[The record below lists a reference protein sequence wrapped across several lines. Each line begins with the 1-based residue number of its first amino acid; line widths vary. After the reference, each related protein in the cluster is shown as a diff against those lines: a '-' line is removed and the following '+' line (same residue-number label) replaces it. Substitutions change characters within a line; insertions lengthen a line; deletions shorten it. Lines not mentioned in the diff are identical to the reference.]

1 MSGSPDYT
9 TTPNL
14 ALFKPISNRATGT
27 WGDLWNSNADKLDA
41 TMANLSGGPFLPI
54 AGGTMTG
61 AVVLAGISTAPTA
74 VPGTNTLQLANTA
87 FVAAATATANHNVG
101 RNLLHNPL
109 FNIAQRGMGSWSTNV
124 YTLDRWLLGTT
135 LDTGVGINQAVL
147 SPAQRGQIGDEQAI
161 YCLNASFTGN
171 AGASACTQITQ
182 KIENVWRLSGKT
194 ITVSFWAN
202 STANNKIGVSWDQVF
217 GTGGSPP
224 APVVGAG
231 QAVTTSGTLTRY
243 SVSFVLPSTLSATVG
258 TNNDHCTQLNFWYS
272 SGATQAT
279 RAGNIGVQS
288 GTVNIWGV
296 QLEIGNVATPLE
308 KPDPRY
314 DLSNCQ
320 RFYQTILAS
329 MNTYGAAGNA
339 FGYTAPWAVPM
350 RAAPTV
356 SINGQTY
363 INASGMAVSSN
374 VPNSFTTW
382 ANPTATGSAA
392 YSGALSASADL

>member
-1 MSGSPDYT
+1 MSGNSDYT

-14 ALFKPISNRATGT
+14 ALFKPISNRAIGT

-41 TMANLSGGPFLPI
+41 T
-54 AGGTMTG
+54 
-61 AVVLAGISTAPTA
+61 
-74 VPGTNTLQLANTA
+74 

-101 RNLLHNPL
+101 RNLLHNPM
-109 FNIAQRGMGSWSTNV
+109 FNVAQRGMGSWSTNV
-124 YTLDRWLLGTT
+124 YTLDRWLLNTT

-217 GTGGSPP
+217 GTGGSPT

-288 GTVNIWGV
+288 GVVNIWGV
-296 QLEIGNVATPLE
+296 QLEIGSVATPLE

-314 DLSNCQ
+314 DLANCQ
-320 RFYQTILAS
+320 RFYLVDSSVFVLSFNSWGPGATTQTIQS
-329 MNTYGAAGNA
+329 Y
-339 FGYTAPWAVPM
+339 AVAM
-350 RAAPTV
+350 RATSAPGLGGPV
-356 SINGQTY
+356 
-363 INASGMAVSSN
+363 A
-374 VPNSFTTW
+374 W
-382 ANPTATGSAA
+382 
-392 YSGALSASADL
+392 